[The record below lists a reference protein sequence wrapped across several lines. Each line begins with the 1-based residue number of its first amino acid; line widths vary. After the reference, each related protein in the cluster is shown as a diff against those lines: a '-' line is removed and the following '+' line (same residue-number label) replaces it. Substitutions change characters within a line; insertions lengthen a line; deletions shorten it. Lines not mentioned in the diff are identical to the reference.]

1 MIRYTYLL
9 VDFFTILI
17 PFIFSFHP
25 KIRFDKS
32 WKSFFPAMILAAI
45 FFLIWDEVFTKW
57 GVWGFNPDYL
67 IGINI
72 GHLPL
77 EEILFFICIPYSCVF
92 TYFCFKKFKILYV
105 FSKSVSK
112 IMSLALIISLM
123 AIGLLNFQKDYT
135 FSTFILTSLFLVW
148 HQFKNKSDYL
158 PQFYFAYS
166 IILIPFFIVNGI
178 LTGTGIDTPV
188 VWYNDLE
195 NLSIRMG
202 TIPVED
208 TFYGML
214 LILLN
219 VTIFEYLEIKNQNI
233 SSIG

>member
-1 MIRYTYLL
+1 MMRYTYLL

-17 PFIFSFHP
+17 PFIYSFHP

-32 WKSFFPAMILAAI
+32 WKSFFPAMIIAGIL
-45 FFLIWDEVFTKW
+45 FLTWDEVFTKW
-57 GVWGFNPDYL
+57 GVWGFNSDYL
-67 IGINI
+67 IGISL

-77 EEILFFICIPYSCVF
+77 EEILFFVCIPYSCVF
-92 TYFCFKKFKILYV
+92 TYFCLKKFNILYI
-105 FSKSVSK
+105 FNKNISK
-112 IMSLALIISLM
+112 IVSLVLIVLLLTT
-123 AIGLLNFQKDYT
+123 GLLNYQRDYT

-148 HQFKNKSDYL
+148 HQFKNKSEYL
-158 PQFYFAYS
+158 PQFYFTYL
-166 IILIPFFIVNGI
+166 ITLIPFFIVNGI
-178 LTGTGIDTPV
+178 LTGTAIDTPV
-188 VWYNDLE
+188 VWYNDVE
-195 NLSIRMG
+195 NLGIRMG

-219 VTIFEYLEIKNQNI
+219 VTIFEYFENKNQNI